1 MPDKVKERVAQ
12 RLINIPDMEDIISF
26 MNQEP
31 HYDKLDLG
39 FLSVTEKLDEIR
51 SENFSECF
59 SEFYRILVDGGIN
72 EEPWVVREYFRP
84 VSQ

>member
-1 MPDKVKERVAQ
+1 MYYSLVVGLDLRQAV
-12 RLINIPDMEDIISF
+12 
-26 MNQEP
+26 
-31 HYDKLDLG
+31 DLG